1 MSHSMKEHIAE
12 CYRRAED
19 YKRLYEKASSLD
31 ERDIYLSTRREFLRL
46 AKALEKRPCGCEE
59 AAMGMG
65 LNSPPG
71 NGAATRRSKKQP
83 RPGATRG
90 KYGSRT
96 RLSR

>member
-83 RPGATRG
+83 RPGANRG